1 MANRKTFNDFK
12 EDKPQPGDYVIGF
25 SEPTPGGE
33 RRFRLADLKGF
44 IHPSEVVDV
53 TGAVEFSSDDI
64 INGKIYH
71 VGNGE
76 VNAENQIVVSLPLNP
91 EHLMEFV
98 VVNTTDN
105 IPVSITT
112 RSGMPLQAR
121 GPILRRKFDTAVIYW
136 DGNAWHGYGDLV
148 SNGGANIKNIT
159 ESHQFSVDDID
170 ALLHVNATSDVDI
183 TLPSPTG
190 MLSGTQF
197 YVYNMSESTKVTLKS
212 PHVEISARANVLR
225 RKYDDAVVYT
235 DGEKWFATGDLS

>member
-1 MANRKTFNDFK
+1 MANRKTFNDFR
-12 EDKPQPGDYVIGF
+12 EDKPHSGDYVIGF
-25 SEPTPGGE
+25 SEPVPGGE

-71 VGNGE
+71 VANGE
-76 VNAENQIVVSLPLNP
+76 ETTQNQIDVSLPLNP

-105 IPVSITT
+105 IPVNITT
-112 RSGMPLQAR
+112 RAGTPLQAR
-121 GPILRRKFDTAVIYW
+121 GTILRRKFDTAVIYW

-148 SNGGANIKNIT
+148 ANGGATIKNIT
-159 ESHQFSVDDID
+159 STHQFDSSDVD
-170 ALLHVNATSDVDI
+170 ALLHVNASSDVDI
-183 TLPSPTG
+183 VLPNPVG
-190 MLSGTQF
+190 LLSGTQF
-197 YVYNMSESTKVTLKS
+197 YVYNMSDSAKVTLKS
-212 PHVEISARANVLR
+212 TDSEISARSNVLR

-235 DGEKWFATGDLS
+235 DGVKWFATGDLS